1 MTQQQQ
7 SPSDA
12 AKEPMPLSQMTRDE
26 LYAHLRTTTKDAVVL
41 QEMRRLGFWPAS
53 TGKPTQTEEVI
64 AREAELATTL
74 RDLYAKLSITEHDDP
89 RTAYVNTDK
98 AMFKTRYDQIVAIET
113 AIKLRIP

>member
-7 SPSDA
+7 SPSDGV
-12 AKEPMPLSQMTRDE
+12 KEAMPLSQMTRDE

-53 TGKPTQTEEVI
+53 TGKPTLTEEVI

-74 RDLYAKLSITEHDDP
+74 RELSAQLQRVQDPKAALREMRKQRMAAAKE
-89 RTAYVNTDK
+89 
-98 AMFKTRYDQIVAIET
+98 
-113 AIKLRIP
+113 KLPPVR